1 MSNFDYGL
9 FRTILMNECNDGNIV
24 FNLLATSST
33 RFPPTAFP
41 SSTIFSSTTSTISTI
56 TTPEDFT
63 WPNPQASTIVITKNA
78 SLDWEDKKEKARE
91 CLLDYLARRGNLRPI
106 SKWVEPEG
114 TTAWTMVA
122 DIVTNQFS
130 GSTHKDGPVLILLA
144 LIFLQ

>member
-9 FRTILMNECNDGNIV
+9 FRTILMNECNDGNII

-41 SSTIFSSTTSTISTI
+41 SSTIFSSTTSTVSTM

-63 WPNPQASTIVITKNA
+63 WPNPQASTMVITKNA

-91 CLLDYLARRGNLRPI
+91 CLLDYLARRGNLKPI
-106 SKWVEPEG
+106 SEWVEPEG

-122 DIVTNQFS
+122 DIVTNQFNCL
-130 GSTHKDGPVLILLA
+130 TCKDGPILILIVF
-144 LIFLQ
+144 IFLQ

>member
-1 MSNFDYGL
+1 
-9 FRTILMNECNDGNIV
+9 MNECNDGNIV

-63 WPNPQASTIVITKNA
+63 WPNLQASTMVMTKNA
-78 SLDWEDKKEKARE
+78 SLEWEAKKEKARE
-91 CLLDYLARRGNLRPI
+91 CLLDYLARRGNLKPI
-106 SKWVEPEG
+106 SEWVEPEG

-122 DIVTNQFS
+122 DIVTNQFN
-130 GSTHKDGPVLILLA
+130 GSTYKDGPILILLVF
-144 LIFLQ
+144 IFLQ